1 MTKRVE
7 IVPIEYVQ
15 QIWGQVGH
23 WIDAAMD
30 HAKGECTTDQLRVYL
45 ASGTNQLM
53 VYVDDDKIVGA
64 VQFSWNTSPNDR
76 IFYIVAI
83 GGKTSP
89 EHTEQMFN
97 WARSMGATTVRGCAR
112 ESVARLWRMKYGFD
126 EIYRMVEKRL

>member
-7 IVPIEYVQ
+7 IVPLEYVQ
-15 QIWGQVGH
+15 QIWTKVGP
-23 WIDAAMD
+23 WIESAMD
-30 HAKGECTTDQLRVYL
+30 HAKGECSAEQLRVYL
-45 ASGTNQLM
+45 ANGSNQLM
-53 VYVDDDKIVGA
+53 VYVEDEEVVGA
-64 VQFSWNTSPNDR
+64 VQFTWNVAPNDR

-97 WARSMGATTVRGCAR
+97 WAKVRGATTVRGCAR
-112 ESVARLWRMKYGFD
+112 ESVARLWRMKYGFE